1 MKAPGGPAAPASLGD
16 TLRLIGW
23 VVAVQALF
31 WGLALVVRPSA
42 PDPAFERSR
51 VDGILLAADDG
62 SLIEP
67 RRDGAIT
74 FGAGREATFAARVRV
89 DQPKAGL
96 VVFIP
101 ELAAR
106 ASLAVNGAAVPE
118 GDAPNWRPSLLGL
131 KWTVPP
137 ALLRSGDNTLT
148 LRVSRDHSVAYI
160 GWLIAGPPA
169 LLDAPIRTRR
179 MQAVI
184 PSFGMM
190 VVGLVAALACAMAA
204 RNPAYRSVSLAAGLA
219 FTGVAL
225 SGLWQIDIL
234 TPSSAYVNAGAG
246 QLILLAIF
254 AGLVALADRW
264 FPGGPRYDRALVV
277 ASAVFAALIMAATL
291 RLVDW
296 TDLFDIL
303 LEGAIVVLGNLAV
316 CAAVWRGLALD
327 RRTWAPDAAVF
338 LLVPGISLIDLT
350 DSILRPPLTHNFAP
364 LGVLGLT
371 VLLMLGIVRR
381 GQMLSQRLE
390 DANALLDARI
400 AQKEAELDAA
410 AERLRAAEA
419 EAAVQRERSRIMR
432 DMHDGMGGQLLA
444 VLMLSRNEA
453 APRGAITR
461 TVENAIDDLRLLIDS
476 LDSVGDS
483 LDFALGQFRERA
495 ETKLRAAAM
504 RLVWSNRLESGTI
517 TLPPGT
523 ILTIYR
529 IMQEAIN
536 NAVRHSG
543 GSMVSIAIAPAEHGG
558 VAIIIADDGKPDPAT
573 WRKGHGLANMERRAE
588 EIGGTF
594 VIETGAA
601 GTSITVTIPVA

>member
-1 MKAPGGPAAPASLGD
+1 
-16 TLRLIGW
+16 
-23 VVAVQALF
+23 
-31 WGLALVVRPSA
+31 VRPSA
-42 PDPAFERSR
+42 PDPVFERNRISE
-51 VDGILLAADDG
+51 ILLEDADG
-62 SLIEP
+62 TLIEP
-67 RRDGAIT
+67 RRQGSVM
-74 FGAGREATFAARVRV
+74 FGQQREATFVAKLQIKA
-89 DQPKAGL
+89 PEAGL
-96 VVFIP
+96 VIFVP

-106 ASLAVNGAAVPE
+106 ANLAINGAAVPE
-118 GDAPNWRPSLLGL
+118 GDAPTWRPSLLGA

-137 ALLRSGDNTLT
+137 ALLQKGENTLT

-169 LLDAPIRTRR
+169 ELDTPIRTRR

-204 RNPAYRSVSLAAGLA
+204 RNCAYRSVGLAAGLA

-254 AGLVALADRW
+254 VGLVALADRW
-264 FPGGPRYDRALVV
+264 FPGGPRYDRVLMA
-277 ASAVFAALIMAATL
+277 ASVIYAALIVGVTF
-291 RLVDW
+291 RVIDW
-296 TDLFDIL
+296 TDLFDVL
-303 LEGAIVVLGNLAV
+303 LEGSIVVFANVAI
-316 CAAVWRGLALD
+316 CAAVWRALARD
-327 RRTWAPDAAVF
+327 RRVWAPDAAVF
-338 LLVPGISLIDLT
+338 LLVPGISLIDLI

-371 VLLMLGIVRR
+371 ILLMLGIVRR
-381 GQMLSQRLE
+381 GQALSQRLE

-400 AQKEAELDAA
+400 AEKEAELEATA
-410 AERLRAAEA
+410 QRLRAAEA

-444 VLMLSRNEA
+444 VLMLSRDEA
-453 APRGAITR
+453 APRTAITK
-461 TVENAIDDLRLLIDS
+461 TVEHAIDDLRLLIDS

-495 ETKLRAAAM
+495 ETKLRAAGM
-504 RLVWSNRLESGTI
+504 QLGWSNRLESGTI
-517 TLPPGT
+517 ALPPGT
-523 ILTIYR
+523 VLTIYR

-543 GSMVSIAIAPAEHGG
+543 GSRVSIAIAPVPAGG
-558 VAIIIADDGKPDPAT
+558 AAIVIADDGKPDPAQ
-573 WRKGHGLANMERRAE
+573 WRKGRGLANLERRAN

-594 VIETGAA
+594 VLETGAA
-601 GTSITVTIPVA
+601 GTSITITFPAA